1 MKRLLSIA
9 IALLT
14 ATGALLPD
22 DAFAQRRGGGES
34 SKDDSGSSKSSNSSV
49 KPYDE
54 VITEDA
60 ETQAGLFIVH
70 QLDGKVFYE
79 IPTEKLNK
87 DMLWVTS
94 LEQTQAGFSY
104 AGMPVGDRVVR
115 WEIRGEKVLLRDVK
129 YSIRAEI
136 EDPITDAVRATS
148 VAPIV
153 KVFSVDAWGPDQRP
167 VINVTSLFKSDVTEF
182 SAKRLLGAG
191 NMDSNRSFIEEVK
204 SFPENINVEVL
215 ATYSLSSS
223 SSSIFGG
230 RGGNDVRRD
239 PTQSSIT
246 AVLHHSMRQ
255 LPEDPMTPRVFDPRV
270 GFFTVGFQDFA
281 DDSDHQVESVRY
293 ITRWRVEK
301 SDPEAEV
308 SEVVKPIV
316 FYVGRGVP
324 QKWKP
329 YVKKG
334 IEMWQPAF
342 EEAGFKN
349 AIIGKLAPSATEDP
363 DWDPEDSRISTI
375 RWLPSMTENAFGPH
389 VHDPRTGEI
398 LEADVRIYHNVMK
411 LARDWYFVQASPND
425 PRAQKLPLPD
435 ELMGELLAYI
445 VAHEVGHSIGFPH
458 NMKASSHYTVDEL
471 RSAEFTKKYGTEAS
485 IMDYGRFNYVAQ
497 PGDGATLIP
506 VVGPYDFFA
515 VKWGYGQ
522 YVSAEKEKEGQAAL
536 VAEQKENPVLRFGNA
551 DPSEDPTR
559 QTEDLGS
566 DSLAATVLGMK
577 NINRVADYL
586 VEACAREGEDYDLL
600 NNMYSQLL
608 SQRTRELMHVTA
620 IVGGYEE
627 INLFYGDADQIYH
640 PIAAGRQKKAVQFLI
655 QQTFKT
661 NPKLIS
667 PQITLRLETSGAAD
681 RILSSQRSILSSLM
695 RTSRLD
701 RMAEQVQRVA
711 DSEGEETVY
720 PPSQLLNDL
729 TNGIWSELKAEEVSV
744 DLYRRNLQRTHV
756 EMLADK
762 VELSSADSDVP
773 GLCMVQ
779 LKKIL
784 RMLDKKRGSDAV
796 TQAHLAELT
805 QAIKIVLDP
814 NNPSKPTT
822 P

>member
-1 MKRLLSIA
+1 M
-9 IALLT
+9 
-14 ATGALLPD
+14 
-22 DAFAQRRGGGES
+22 
-34 SKDDSGSSKSSNSSV
+34 
-49 KPYDE
+49 
-54 VITEDA
+54 
-60 ETQAGLFIVH
+60 
-70 QLDGKVFYE
+70 
-79 IPTEKLNK
+79 
-87 DMLWVTS
+87 
-94 LEQTQAGFSY
+94 
-104 AGMPVGDRVVR
+104 
-115 WEIRGEKVLLRDVK
+115 
-129 YSIRAEI
+129 
-136 EDPITDAVRATS
+136 
-148 VAPIV
+148 
-153 KVFSVDAWGPDQRP
+153 DAWGPDQRP

-191 NMDSNRSFIEEVK
+191 NMDTNRSFIEGVK

-230 RGGNDVRRD
+230 RGGNDIRRD

-324 QKWKP
+324 EKWKP

-349 AIIGKLAPSATEDP
+349 AIIGKLAPSANEDP

-435 ELMGELLAYI
+435 ELIGELLAYI

-577 NINRVADYL
+577 NIDRVADYL
-586 VEACAREGEDYDLL
+586 VEACARKGEDYDLL

-720 PPSQLLNDL
+720 RPEQLLNDL
-729 TNGIWSELKAEEVSV
+729 TLGIWSELKTEEVSV

-762 VELSSADSDVP
+762 VEQSSAASDVP

-784 RMLDKKRGSDAV
+784 RMLNKKPSSDAV

-814 NNPSKPTT
+814 NNPPKSTT

>member
-1 MKRLLSIA
+1 
-9 IALLT
+9 
-14 ATGALLPD
+14 
-22 DAFAQRRGGGES
+22 
-34 SKDDSGSSKSSNSSV
+34 
-49 KPYDE
+49 
-54 VITEDA
+54 
-60 ETQAGLFIVH
+60 
-70 QLDGKVFYE
+70 
-79 IPTEKLNK
+79 
-87 DMLWVTS
+87 
-94 LEQTQAGFSY
+94 
-104 AGMPVGDRVVR
+104 
-115 WEIRGEKVLLRDVK
+115 
-129 YSIRAEI
+129 
-136 EDPITDAVRATS
+136 
-148 VAPIV
+148 
-153 KVFSVDAWGPDQRP
+153 
-167 VINVTSLFKSDVTEF
+167 
-182 SAKRLLGAG
+182 
-191 NMDSNRSFIEEVK
+191 
-204 SFPENINVEVL
+204 
-215 ATYSLSSS
+215 
-223 SSSIFGG
+223 
-230 RGGNDVRRD
+230 
-239 PTQSSIT
+239 
-246 AVLHHSMRQ
+246 
-255 LPEDPMTPRVFDPRV
+255 
-270 GFFTVGFQDFA
+270 
-281 DDSDHQVESVRY
+281 
-293 ITRWRVEK
+293 
-301 SDPEAEV
+301 
-308 SEVVKPIV
+308 
-316 FYVGRGVP
+316 
-324 QKWKP
+324 
-329 YVKKG
+329 
-334 IEMWQPAF
+334 MWQPAF

-349 AIIGKLAPSATEDP
+349 AIIGKLAPSANEDP

-425 PRAQKLPLPD
+425 PRAQKLPMPD
-435 ELMGELLAYI
+435 ELIGELLAYI

-577 NINRVADYL
+577 NIDRVADYL
-586 VEACAREGEDYDLL
+586 VEACARKGEDYELL

-627 INLFYGDADQIYH
+627 INLFYGDADQIYY
-640 PIAAGRQKKAVQFLI
+640 PIAAGRQKEAVQFLI

-720 PPSQLLNDL
+720 RPEQLLNDL
-729 TNGIWSELKAEEVSV
+729 THGIWSELKAEEVSV

-762 VELSSADSDVP
+762 VEQSSAASDVP

-784 RMLDKKRGSDAV
+784 RMLNKKPGSDAV

-814 NNPSKPTT
+814 NNSPKSTAP
-822 P
+822 